1 MNRGNRRVTAEF
13 LRARMAG
20 HTHLLTVTLRPTA
33 LTQNTFDRR
42 LKLEGT
48 VHHFLHRLSRACFK
62 RRHRRLGLRVGAFA
76 NVELGSSGDH
86 VHAHITLECPP
97 SVEYQAFENLI
108 LSSAKRCRTLGREI
122 DLRTIS
128 SAMGLAGYL
137 SKEGQESLLP
147 LAIQDA
153 KY

>member
-1 MNRGNRRVTAEF
+1 MNRDNRRVTSEF
-13 LRARMAG
+13 LSTRMAG
-20 HTHLLTVTLRPTA
+20 HTHFLTVTLHPTA
-33 LTQNTFDRR
+33 STQNTFDRR

-48 VHHFLHRLSRACFK
+48 VRHFLHRVSRACFK
-62 RRHRRLGLRVGAFA
+62 RRHKRLGLRVGACA
-76 NVELGSSGDH
+76 NVEFGSGGDH
-86 VHAHITLECPP
+86 IHAHITLECPP
-97 SVEYQAFENLI
+97 SIDYQAFEGLI
-108 LSSAKRCRTLGREI
+108 LSSAKRCRTLGPEI

-147 LAIQDA
+147 LAIQEA

>member
-13 LRARMAG
+13 LSTRMAS
-20 HTHLLTVTLRPTA
+20 HTHMLTITLRPTA
-33 LTQNTFDRR
+33 SIQNTFDRR

-48 VHHFLHRLSRACFK
+48 VQHFLHRLSRACFK
-62 RRHRRLGLRVGAFA
+62 RRHRRLRLRVGACA

-97 SVEYQAFENLI
+97 SVDSQAFESLI
-108 LSSAKRCRTLGREI
+108 LSSAKRCRTLGPEI

-147 LAIQDA
+147 LVIQDA

>member
-1 MNRGNRRVTAEF
+1 MNRCNRRVTAKF
-13 LRARMAG
+13 LSIRLAG
-20 HTHLLTVTLRPTA
+20 HTHFLTVTLRPTA
-33 LTQNTFDRR
+33 STQNTFDRR
-42 LKLEGT
+42 LKLERT
-48 VHHFLHRLSRACFK
+48 VQHLLHRLSRACFK
-62 RRHRRLGLRVGAFA
+62 KQHKRQGLRVGACA

-97 SVEYQAFENLI
+97 SVEYQAFERLI
-108 LSSAKRCRTLGREI
+108 LSSAKRCRTLGPEI

>member
-1 MNRGNRRVTAEF
+1 MNRGNRRVTTKF
-13 LRARMAG
+13 LSTRLAG
-20 HTHLLTVTLRPTA
+20 HTHFLTVTLRPTA
-33 LTQNTFDRR
+33 SAQNTFDRR
-42 LKLEGT
+42 LNLERT
-48 VHHFLHRLSRACFK
+48 VHHFLYRLSRACFK

-97 SVEYQAFENLI
+97 SVEYQAFERLI
-108 LSSAKRCRTLGREI
+108 LSSVKRCRTLGPEI
-122 DLRTIS
+122 DLRTIG